1 METRLSVIVP
11 VHNEKDNVAPL
22 VAEIFAALD
31 GQREFE
37 LIYVD
42 DGSTD
47 GTLDEM
53 RKQAKKWGKRYRMLR
68 HENSCGQSTAVYSGA
83 KAARYPLLVMLD
95 GDGQNNPVDIMKLVR
110 AVTAPGSSP
119 DMAIGYRK
127 NRRDNWLRRLSSRI
141 ANGVR
146 SYLLNDNT
154 PDTGCGLKA
163 IRRDVFLN
171 LPYFNHM
178 HRFLPALVQRQGG
191 TVTSIEVGHRPRER
205 GQSKY
210 GIHNRLWAGIVDL
223 IGISWLIRR
232 ERRPLNVIEERI
244 NGS

>member
-1 METRLSVIVP
+1 METKLSVVVP
-11 VHNEKDNVAPL
+11 VHNEKGNVTPL

-31 GQREFE
+31 GQCEFE

-83 KAARYPLLVMLD
+83 RSARYPLLVMLD
-95 GDGQNNPVDIMKLVR
+95 GDGQNDPADIMKLVG
-110 AVTAPGSSP
+110 AVTAPDSGL

-127 NRRDNWLRRLSSRI
+127 NRRDNLLRRLSSRI
-141 ANGVR
+141 ANGIR

-154 PDTGCGLKA
+154 PDTGCGLKI

-191 TVTSIEVGHRPRER
+191 NVISIEVGHRPRER

-223 IGISWLIRR
+223 LGISWLIRR
-232 ERRPLNVIEERI
+232 ERRPPNVIEERI